1 MVVALLVLLL
11 VSSLQAQ
18 VNIEHYRGKMGITGG
33 ARVSLSSD
41 LGNVDVVNSDGAGNI
56 TVNTAKGVF
65 LGVFKGGVGVLGGKR
80 FANSGVLHLRWTIFA
95 DARYQPEIFAQGD
108 YAKPRRLDNRM
119 LAGAGLRFNAYE
131 TEHSTLS
138 FGSALMWERERMD
151 LLPADRHAAST
162 ELARCSNYINLS
174 FDGRI
179 GFATTAYVQTALSDP
194 GDMRLLGTAELSTPI
209 IGPLHQTT
217 SLDFRIDSEPPLGVE
232 KQDFKFVASF
242 GLKF

>member
-1 MVVALLVLLL
+1 
-11 VSSLQAQ
+11 
-18 VNIEHYRGKMGITGG
+18 MGITGG

-41 LGNVDVVNSDGAGNI
+41 LGNVDVVNCDGAGNI

-80 FANSGVLHLRWTIFA
+80 FANSGVLHLRWTLSA
-95 DARYQPEIFAQGD
+95 HARYQPEIFAQGD
-108 YAKPRRLDNRM
+108 YAKPRRIDNRM

-131 TEHSTLS
+131 AEDSSLS
-138 FGSALMWERERMD
+138 FGSALMWERENLD
-151 LLPADRHAAST
+151 LLPVDRHAAST
-162 ELARCSNYINLS
+162 ELVRWSNYINLS

-179 GFATTAYVQTALSDP
+179 DFATTAYVQTALSDP

-217 SLDFRIDSEPPLGVE
+217 SLDFRIDSEPPLDVE
-232 KQDFKFVASF
+232 KQDFKFGASF